1 MTSSLNLNELG
12 DVLNDNHHPDHPSK
26 SESIFDIVTESRQ
39 SVVNGQ
45 TFRNIVEKNDAF
57 VFKTANV
64 FLTVLVLSSLFD
76 VLYSYTRT
84 GVVAFIVNLC
94 MLHFYNLNSNMFD
107 DFDTSNV
114 FDSLRY
120 NLLNL
125 SSFVLLKAKEGG
137 TWLFDKLF
145 SKNTQFV
152 LKIIFKIAKSNVI
165 SKYEHYRNTL
175 FNPKL
180 LNETNNEYV
189 YYVPM
194 YLNGVNYKI
203 PIVVDKYKTKNLPLM
218 VLNKD
223 EEDITGK
230 MNEFLGPNSDFFG
243 MILKPKHF
251 GERSLN
257 FMMDDGSELTMEE
270 HDLMVL

>member
-12 DVLNDNHHPDHPSK
+12 DILNDN
-26 SESIFDIVTESRQ
+26 RQ
-39 SVVNGQ
+39 SECSKEKAS
-45 TFRNIVEKNDAF
+45 IIKILEKNDTF
-57 VFKTANV
+57 IFKTANL

-76 VLYSYTRT
+76 VLCNYTKT
-84 GVVAFIVNLC
+84 GIIVFIVNLC
-94 MLHFYNLNSNMFD
+94 LLHFYNLNNNMFNNV
-107 DFDTSNV
+107 DTTSVIGN
-114 FDSLRY
+114 LRY

-125 SSFVLLKAKEGG
+125 SSFVLLKAKYGG

-152 LKIIFKIAKSNVI
+152 LKIIFKIAKLNII
-165 SKYEHYRNTL
+165 SKYEHYRNTI

-203 PIVVDKYKTKNLPLM
+203 PIVVDKYKTKNSPLM

-223 EEDITGK
+223 EEDITSK
-230 MNEFLGPNSDFFG
+230 INDFMGPNSDFFG

-251 GERSLN
+251 GEKSLN
-257 FMMDDGSELTMEE
+257 FMMDDGSETTMEE
-270 HDLMVL
+270 NDLMIL